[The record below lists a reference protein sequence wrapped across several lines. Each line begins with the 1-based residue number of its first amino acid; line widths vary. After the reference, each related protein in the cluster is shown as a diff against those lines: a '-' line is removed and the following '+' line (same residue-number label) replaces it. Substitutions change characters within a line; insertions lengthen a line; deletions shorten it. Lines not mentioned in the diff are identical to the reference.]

1 MKKLII
7 LLSILCLSIPVYS
20 IKLSE
25 LKYKE
30 FKIGSSKNEVIKVL
44 KEFYSDT
51 LVLYDQDDGY
61 TNYAIVIYLKSKD
74 EQTISLYFDD
84 NSELW
89 GIIVQFLN
97 MNELKYNSLI
107 LALKKKYG
115 PSDFDCMWRF
125 NNDRFYISHTYENV
139 WPYVAYLGY
148 FDESKKSNYQSKYK
162 SKYNTFDGI

>member
-1 MKKLII
+1 MLTDG
-7 LLSILCLSIPVYS
+7 LSS
-20 IKLSE
+20 
-25 LKYKE
+25 
-30 FKIGSSKNEVIKVL
+30 
-44 KEFYSDT
+44 
-51 LVLYDQDDGY
+51 VLYDQDDGY

-89 GIIVQFLN
+89 GIIVQFQN
-97 MNELKYNSLI
+97 MNESKYNSLL

-115 PSDFDCMWRF
+115 ATDLCLDLYCKWNF
-125 NNDRFYISHTYENV
+125 NNDRFYISVTYKNV